1 MKIGNRG
8 VKVLMKHEN
17 PIIGVR
23 VELNRKT
30 TIDGRIIYV
39 VVITNLHT
47 NTHYK
52 VKVYD
57 GIQKAWKYYKAALA

>member
-8 VKVLMKHEN
+8 VKVLRKHEN
-17 PIIGVR
+17 QIIGVR
-23 VELNRKT
+23 VELVQKT

-39 VVITNLHT
+39 VVITNLHS

-52 VKVYD
+52 IKVYD
-57 GIQKAWKYYKAALA
+57 GIAKAWSYYKAALA